1 MDRLTCQKLRLSS
14 GYQLHM
20 IHNVRPTLYLSGS
33 PGWPA
38 LTITLGVLIASGALL
53 IFVLGI

>member
-1 MDRLTCQKLRLSS
+1 LGLGS

-33 PGWPA
+33 PRWPA
-38 LTITLGVLIASGALL
+38 LTITLGVMIASGALL

>member
-1 MDRLTCQKLRLSS
+1 MDRLVSQKLGLGS

-20 IHNVRPTLYLSGS
+20 IHNVRPTLYLSG
-33 PGWPA
+33 PPRWPA